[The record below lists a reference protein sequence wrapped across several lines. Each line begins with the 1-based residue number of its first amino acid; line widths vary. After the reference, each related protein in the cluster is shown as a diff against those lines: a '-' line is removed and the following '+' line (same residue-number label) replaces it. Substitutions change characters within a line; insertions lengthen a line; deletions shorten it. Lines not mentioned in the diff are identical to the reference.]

1 MAKQKKHKPT
11 KPKPNGAPIDK
22 GEVRFQSDDKTVMN
36 TSLLKLRYVLANEP
50 AQACIDW
57 YRTFQE
63 HNQLKPIEVVSAA
76 NTRASKADKSPSKSA
91 RPKTP
96 PPPAPE
102 MPVHTLLQPAFTL
115 RVHVAQVLFFPVHRV
130 DVARPYAYLCI
141 LFGSFFVP
149 DHMITSDVIMCVCIL
164 FGSFFVPHEPVSWG
178 SCVFVLQVVL
188 PTKRDHYNFMEDQED
203 DHGLIRDVVA
213 ERSLPLEASFK
224 DHDGQFNPAYPVFPR
239 THATCYLCTHACT
252 TTTPHMPFSC
262 RSPSC
267 RSSSKA

>member
-1 MAKQKKHKPT
+1 MAKT
-11 KPKPNGAPIDK
+11 KTKSTKGKTAKQNGAPIDK
-22 GEVRFQSDDKTVMN
+22 GDVRFQSDDKAVMN

-57 YRTFQE
+57 YRSVQ
-63 HNQLKPIEVVSAA
+63 VVSAVT
-76 NTRASKADKSPSKSA
+76 TRASREEKSPSKSA
-91 RPKTP
+91 RSKTP
-96 PPPAPE
+96 PRPAPE

-188 PTKRDHYNFMEDQED
+188 PTKREHYHFMEDQED